1 MFEVKNVIQ
10 AKFKRNRTGVK
21 KMTEETLK
29 STINHYADRNKL
41 FNSIKKEC
49 DGLKADIKTAMSE
62 MKLKDF
68 DTGDYTATVA
78 TVTKESFDEELLVTF
93 VKNLGI
99 RGAVKKKEYVD
110 MDVLEKA
117 IYNGKISQERLIEM
131 GKYKN
136 STSYQTLKIKKSK
149 KEGK

>member
-1 MFEVKNVIQ
+1 
-10 AKFKRNRTGVK
+10 
-21 KMTEETLK
+21 MTEETLK

-49 DGLKADIKTAMSE
+49 DGLKENIKTAMAEAMAE
-62 MKLKDF
+62 MKLSDF
-68 DTGDYTATVA
+68 DTGDYVVTVS
-78 TVTKESFDEELLVTF
+78 TVTKESFDEELLVAF
-93 VKNLGI
+93 VKGLGI

-117 IYNGKISQERLIEM
+117 IYNGKLSKEQLIEM
-131 GKYKN
+131 EKCKN

-149 KEGK
+149 KEK